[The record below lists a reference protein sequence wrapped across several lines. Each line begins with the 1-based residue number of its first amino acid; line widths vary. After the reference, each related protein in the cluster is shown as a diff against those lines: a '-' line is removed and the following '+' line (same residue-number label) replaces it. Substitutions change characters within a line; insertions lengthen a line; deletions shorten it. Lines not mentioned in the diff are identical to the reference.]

1 VDWSNW
7 QDIGLLVLV
16 VALFVGSIFF
26 RKRRTGTAP
35 MVIAMGLYRDVDK
48 NQKLV
53 EAFSFRLKIKK
64 FKTKTW
70 QKHKNRV
77 DFLGEELRAALTDA
91 FKPAEDFNQQI
102 DAAQKKGS
110 SSYLS
115 AIQVDKL
122 KEPLARCR
130 QGLEK
135 WIQDNWGNRDLYPKR
150 IGFFR

>member
-1 VDWSNW
+1 VDLSNW
-7 QDIGLLVLV
+7 QDVALLVLV
-16 VALFVGSIFF
+16 VALFIGSIFF

-77 DFLGEELRAALTDA
+77 DFL
-91 FKPAEDFNQQI
+91 
-102 DAAQKKGS
+102 
-110 SSYLS
+110 
-115 AIQVDKL
+115 VD
-122 KEPLARCR
+122 
-130 QGLEK
+130 
-135 WIQDNWGNRDLYPKR
+135 
-150 IGFFR
+150 

>member
-7 QDIGLLVLV
+7 QDIGLLVLL
-16 VALFVGSIFF
+16 VALFIGSIFF
-26 RKRRTGTAP
+26 RKRRGETAP

-91 FKPAEDFNQQI
+91 FELAEDFNQQI
-102 DAAQKKGS
+102 DAAKKKGS

-115 AIQVDKL
+115 TIQVDKL
-122 KEPLARCR
+122 GEPLARCR

-135 WIQDNWGNRDLYPKR
+135 WIQDNWGNRGLYPKR
-150 IGFFR
+150 IGFFG

>member
-1 VDWSNW
+1 MDWSNW
-7 QDIGLLVLV
+7 QDIGLLVLLV
-16 VALFVGSIFF
+16 VLFIAAIIF
-26 RKRRTGTAP
+26 KRRGGTAP

-91 FKPAEDFNQQI
+91 FKLAEDFNQQI